1 MPFREHVDSFTPEQL
16 AMTAALNP
24 AIRELGGPAS
34 DDIAREMA
42 ERVLR
47 RASDGIF
54 SEAEFKTGGP
64 RERPGPPYL
73 SSVADFPTGTNL
85 VGRHSNSME
94 AYRGYSISVKDHGL
108 YFRVYVSPNSSWD
121 PILHCDHFDCRGTRE
136 EALAEARTEV
146 DKLLDYGL
154 KK

>member
-16 AMTAALNP
+16 DAMTAALNA

-54 SEAEFKTGGP
+54 SEAELKQAALGNGQ
-64 RERPGPPYL
+64 
-73 SSVADFPTGTNL
+73 D
-85 VGRHSNSME
+85 RH
-94 AYRGYSISVKDHGL
+94 
-108 YFRVYVSPNSSWD
+108 
-121 PILHCDHFDCRGTRE
+121 T
-136 EALAEARTEV
+136 
-146 DKLLDYGL
+146 
-154 KK
+154 

>member
-16 AMTAALNP
+16 DAMTAALNP

-54 SEAEFKTGGP
+54 SEAELN
-64 RERPGPPYL
+64 RRP
-73 SSVADFPTGTNL
+73 SGT
-85 VGRHSNSME
+85 
-94 AYRGYSISVKDHGL
+94 
-108 YFRVYVSPNSSWD
+108 
-121 PILHCDHFDCRGTRE
+121 
-136 EALAEARTEV
+136 ARTAIPE
-146 DKLLDYGL
+146 LRRRLSHGN
-154 KK
+154 

>member
-1 MPFREHVDSFTPEQL
+1 
-16 AMTAALNP
+16 
-24 AIRELGGPAS
+24 
-34 DDIAREMA
+34 
-42 ERVLR
+42 
-47 RASDGIF
+47 
-54 SEAEFKTGGP
+54 
-64 RERPGPPYL
+64 
-73 SSVADFPTGTNL
+73 
-85 VGRHSNSME
+85 ME